1 MLTIVDQRNHVL
13 LNLLRD
19 DPVRPHIS
27 ADFRVS
33 KNRFVMVL
41 ENTTPQSVVCV
52 SLQEQ
57 VPRDESELGS
67 DTDLPT
73 VAVFYTIW
81 SYQTGAGTQ
90 ILFDT
95 VEYIRKNYPLI
106 QRFVTL
112 SPKTRMADRFHRRN
126 GANVFRENT
135 DTINYEYLQKAA

>member
-1 MLTIVDQRNHVL
+1 MLTIVSDIENVL
-13 LNLLRD
+13 LNLIAD
-19 DPVRPHIS
+19 DPVRPQIP
-27 ADFRVS
+27 AEFRVAH
-33 KNRFVMVL
+33 NRFVAVL
-41 ENTTPQSVVCV
+41 ENPRPQAVVCV
-52 SLQEQ
+52 SLQDH
-57 VPRDESELGS
+57 VPSNESELGDDS
-67 DTDLPT
+67 DHPT

-95 VEYIRKNYPLI
+95 VEYIRKNYPQI

-126 GANVFRENT
+126 GADVFRENT